1 MKQVKI
7 LKATILKDAVQ
18 KIGTVINVDDH
29 IAKGLVAREI
39 AEITGDILEAETTTL
54 PEPDNAD
61 LTVLN
66 EEKPEEA
73 EPEEEE
79 ETEPAYDRDA
89 VIKEQK
95 AVYMGHKLDE
105 LKEFAEGV
113 GINIDLYRTKAEFAT
128 ALAEYDADEVD
139 AEG

>member
-39 AEITGDILEAETTTL
+39 AEVTGDILEAEPATMIEVA
-54 PEPDNAD
+54 EPDKAD
-61 LTVLN
+61 NTIGN
-66 EEKPEEA
+66 PEE

-79 ETEPAYDRDA
+79 ETEPAFDRDT

>member
-66 EEKPEEA
+66 EEKPEEEETEEA
-73 EPEEEE
+73 EPEF
-79 ETEPAYDRDA
+79 DRDT

>member
-66 EEKPEEA
+66 EEKPEEEETEEA
-73 EPEEEE
+73 EPEF
-79 ETEPAYDRDA
+79 DRDT

-95 AVYMGHKLDE
+95 SVYMGHKLDE

>member
-39 AEITGDILEAETTTL
+39 AEITGDILEAETATL

-66 EEKPEEA
+66 EEKPEEEETEEA
-73 EPEEEE
+73 EPEF
-79 ETEPAYDRDA
+79 DRDT